1 MTLEV
6 VEPVITAIASGV
18 LYAMIWYV
26 NKSLDPKS
34 PVTWTD
40 IDPYK
45 ILAIGLTGAVI
56 GVASIVG
63 GVTLTQASFEAQI
76 LTYGALTAVIE
87 RFARTGWNIL
97 KSKGIV

>member
-1 MTLEV
+1 MTWEIIQTLLTV
-6 VEPVITAIASGV
+6 VGSGV
-18 LYAMIWYV
+18 LYSLIWYA

-45 ILAIGLTGAVI
+45 ILAIAVTGAVV
-56 GVASIVG
+56 GVASIVSG
-63 GVTLTQASFEAQI
+63 TTLTQISFEAQI

-97 KSKGIV
+97 KSRGIV